1 MQMKIVNKLI
11 QRISNVS
18 RTLVPET
25 SVVVSVGKVQFVEN
39 VEAEAK
45 SGKKYDDP
53 PPVSIRDVDSRIF
66 FWLSAWHFPSLL
78 LTSLVA

>member
-1 MQMKIVNKLI
+1 MEIVNKPL

-45 SGKKYDDP
+45 SLPHMCFGWP
-53 PPVSIRDVDSRIF
+53 GSMAF
-66 FWLSAWHFPSLL
+66 LSKS
-78 LTSLVA
+78 